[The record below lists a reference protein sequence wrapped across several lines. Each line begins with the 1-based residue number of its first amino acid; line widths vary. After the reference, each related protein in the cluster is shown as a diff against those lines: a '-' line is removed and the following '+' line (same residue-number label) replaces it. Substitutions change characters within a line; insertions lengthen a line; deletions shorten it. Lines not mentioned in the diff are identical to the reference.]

1 MDGSA
6 GQARWIGH
14 GFRCDPP
21 VRGGG
26 GERCDEA
33 FELGEPAIGLRVDR
47 GRFIE
52 RKDRAG
58 VKEVERLP
66 PSLPSGRRSGV
77 VVHCRSEE
85 IGEAGLAVGNSSR
98 ELCGVQLNA
107 ELRVSVQIRRH
118 RFSARG
124 RRGSARYRRWDALR
138 RSSRAT
144 HHSSSGRF
152 GSPSVSGSRR
162 RAPTETRPR
171 NKE

>member
-66 PSLPSGRRSGV
+66 PSRL
-77 VVHCRSEE
+77 
-85 IGEAGLAVGNSSR
+85 AGA
-98 ELCGVQLNA
+98 
-107 ELRVSVQIRRH
+107 RVSSSTVVQKRSVRLASRSAIRAAS
-118 RFSARG
+118 SA
-124 RRGSARYRRWDALR
+124 AC
-138 RSSRAT
+138 
-144 HHSSSGRF
+144 
-152 GSPSVSGSRR
+152 
-162 RAPTETRPR
+162 
-171 NKE
+171 N